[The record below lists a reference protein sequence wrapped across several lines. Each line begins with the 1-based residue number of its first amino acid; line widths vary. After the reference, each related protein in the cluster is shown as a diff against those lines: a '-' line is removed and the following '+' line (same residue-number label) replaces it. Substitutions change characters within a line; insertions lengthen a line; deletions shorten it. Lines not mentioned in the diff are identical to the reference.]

1 MHVASDKLAPPSL
14 TMFLPPICQSFRQSL
29 FDDAQLHCQFSQIF
43 LLAYLQIF
51 LTGLS
56 AFQAGIPN
64 HPFRH
69 RICQP
74 TCNQPFPVSWL
85 PARPAT
91 QPREPTCMLL
101 RPPSRPHPTSLMRSR
116 LRTSLPPSQTNN
128 SFDAIRPPVQRKR
141 CWTVSRL
148 PTRPRLATHNIE
160 HSGRH

>member
-1 MHVASDKLAPPSL
+1 MHVYIRAARLSISFNLSSIGHLSAITFRRRAITLSIFANFPPGLPSNRRHGALPPSL
-14 TMFLPPICQSFRQSL
+14 L
-29 FDDAQLHCQFSQIF
+29 
-43 LLAYLQIF
+43 

-91 QPREPTCMLL
+91 RDDMHARPSPSHLL
-101 RPPSRPHPTSLMRSR
+101 PPSASAALIPPLMRSR
-116 LRTSLPPSQTNN
+116 LPPRRTTVLTRSDHPHSVSDVGLNL
-128 SFDAIRPPVQRKR
+128 
-141 CWTVSRL
+141 VSRQDL
-148 PTRPRLATHNIE
+148 R
-160 HSGRH
+160 